1 MVKTSSKVG
10 GKLVGVKRLK
20 VDTWFAA
27 VMQASQQTK
36 IEPLV
41 EFLSINGL
49 NTNRDKWDRCKNSEA
64 VPLASFVWEVDKVL
78 PGTASILMAGVDKLP
93 LWKVLDK
100 DESVC
105 KRTVSSLLADAR
117 LYQSGKNVAQKCHS
131 LLEYMVEFQFG
142 ETWSCSHRD
151 LDKLVAS
158 PTKNEIAKSCKAK
171 NLDSRTMLAI
181 VALWILAQSG
191 EDQKAINY
199 TDYFLL
205 GILEQPLTER
215 FGKPIA
221 DFIREMYH
229 DAGEIEQL
237 HT

>member
-64 VPLASFVWEVDKVL
+64 VPLASFVLEVDKVL

-117 LYQSGKNVAQKCHS
+117 LYQSGKSVAQKCHS

-142 ETWSCSHRD
+142 DTWSCSHRD

-158 PTKNEIAKSCKAK
+158 PTQNEIAKSCKAK
-171 NLDSRTMLAI
+171 NLDRRTMLAI

-191 EDQKAINY
+191 RDQKAINY

-221 DFIREMYH
+221 DFVLDMYRE
-229 DAGEIEQL
+229 AG
-237 HT
+237 

>member
-64 VPLASFVWEVDKVL
+64 VPLASFVLEVDKVL

-117 LYQSGKNVAQKCHS
+117 LYQSGKSVAQKCHS

-142 ETWSCSHRD
+142 DTWSCSHRD

-158 PTKNEIAKSCKAK
+158 PTQNEIAKNCKAK
-171 NLDSRTMLAI
+171 NLDRRTMLAI

-191 EDQKAINY
+191 RDQKAINY

-221 DFIREMYH
+221 DFVLDMYRE
-229 DAGEIEQL
+229 AG
-237 HT
+237 

>member
-64 VPLASFVWEVDKVL
+64 VPLVSFVLEVDKVL
-78 PGTASILMAGVDKLP
+78 PGTASILLAGVDNLP
-93 LWKVLDK
+93 MWKVLDK
-100 DESVC
+100 EESVC

-117 LYQSGKNVAQKCHS
+117 LYQSGKNVAQKCHT
-131 LLEYMVEFQFG
+131 LLQYMVEYQFEEAWCG
-142 ETWSCSHRD
+142 SPVD
-151 LDKLVAS
+151 LDKLVAR
-158 PTKNEIAKSCKAK
+158 PTRNAIAKSCKTK

-229 DAGEIEQL
+229 EAG
-237 HT
+237 